1 MKGLDYNSIMTIKSL
16 FLIENYDKFKVKTV
30 VN

>member
-16 FLIENYDKFKVKTV
+16 CLIENYDKFKVKTV